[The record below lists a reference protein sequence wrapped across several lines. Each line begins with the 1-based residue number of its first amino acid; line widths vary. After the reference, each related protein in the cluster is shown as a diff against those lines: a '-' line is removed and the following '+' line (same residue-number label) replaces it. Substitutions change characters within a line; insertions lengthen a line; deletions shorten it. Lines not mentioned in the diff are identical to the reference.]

1 MRKNL
6 LDLKKEHWRPPVY
19 SRSPGFIS
27 RIKILIYFLLDLQTS
42 TISRDLATLLPKIK
56 GDVLDVGC
64 GIQPFRGLFS
74 VEVRY
79 QGIDTANAKPHFGY
93 ETPDTI
99 YYSGS
104 TWPVKNQSVDFIL
117 CTETLEHVDD
127 PQTFLKQAARVL
139 RPAGKMVATIP
150 FAVRW
155 HFIPYDYWRYTP
167 SSLNNLLTKAGF
179 TRVKVYARGNQLTV
193 ACYKVMAFIFALL
206 APVGSNFIVKNF
218 SRLLGILCLPFLAF
232 VVLLGNLSALKDG
245 SVDCLGY
252 TVIAEK
258 PSARSKKAKR
268 A

>member
-104 TWPVKNQSVDFIL
+104 TWPVG
-117 CTETLEHVDD
+117 
-127 PQTFLKQAARVL
+127 AA
-139 RPAGKMVATIP
+139 
-150 FAVRW
+150 
-155 HFIPYDYWRYTP
+155 
-167 SSLNNLLTKAGF
+167 
-179 TRVKVYARGNQLTV
+179 
-193 ACYKVMAFIFALL
+193 
-206 APVGSNFIVKNF
+206 SN
-218 SRLLGILCLPFLAF
+218 
-232 VVLLGNLSALKDG
+232 
-245 SVDCLGY
+245 
-252 TVIAEK
+252 
-258 PSARSKKAKR
+258 
-268 A
+268 